1 MQAFTCWHCIRDFM
15 VMGVYIVRVVEKKV
29 IEKMRREME
38 NLQADH
44 IRESQELVHQF
55 NEAQDLLKDKLSEL
69 QIA

>member
-1 MQAFTCWHCIRDFM
+1 M

>member
-1 MQAFTCWHCIRDFM
+1 M

-29 IEKMRREME
+29 MEKMRREME